1 LCQFIL
7 TRQIKGLCLAYAA
20 RTGAGG
26 GNLKKIAG
34 KVFLN
39 DTRRPKKE
47 KAPVWALF
55 CFSRRAR
62 GAREKWAG
70 A

>member
-1 LCQFIL
+1 M
-7 TRQIKGLCLAYAA
+7 
-20 RTGAGG
+20 
-26 GNLKKIAG
+26 KKIAG